1 MQLEPVIFQ
10 AIFGP
15 YAEGQIAGFT
25 PDKVRDLCNTDVK
38 GADGYPKKL
47 ARIPT
52 QAELDA
58 NRKAFA
64 KAAPPK
70 ESVVGVLICGPNVA
84 GYNPGD
90 IAGFP
95 KSVADKLVAS
105 GDGLPYVPP
114 PEDPAKAAAGDDD
127 DDETDAPRHVRRRGA
142 FKSKLR
148 GETEAD
154 VTK

>member
-10 AIFGP
+10 VDFGP
-15 YAEGQIAGFT
+15 YGAGQIAGFT
-25 PDKVRDLCNTDVK
+25 PEKVRHLCNTDVT

-58 NRKAFA
+58 NRKAVA

-70 ESVVGVLICGPNVA
+70 EPVVGVLICGPNVA

-90 IAGFP
+90 VAGFP

-114 PEDPAKAAAGDDD
+114 PEDPAKAAADHDE
-127 DDETDAPRHVRRRGA
+127 ETDAPRHVRRRGP